1 MARAA
6 AERRGARTE
15 STLEPGLPRVDADR
29 PRLAEAL
36 ALLLADSASESNAST
51 SLRVSTERA
60 GASAIIRIAPA
71 SDVARSL
78 PTSTTTDVPSGAE
91 ERTRGTTLSALILAS
106 RLIAAQ
112 GGAVGVDDGALTVR
126 IGGVH

>member
-1 MARAA
+1 
-6 AERRGARTE
+6 
-15 STLEPGLPRVDADR
+15 
-29 PRLAEAL
+29 LAEAL
-36 ALLLADSASESNAST
+36 ALLLADSASESTAST

-71 SDVARSL
+71 SDVAKSL
-78 PTSTTTDVPSGAE
+78 SASTTTTEVPPRAE
-91 ERTRGTTLSALILAS
+91 ERRRGATLSALILAS

-112 GGAVGVDDGALTVR
+112 GGTVGIDDGALTVR